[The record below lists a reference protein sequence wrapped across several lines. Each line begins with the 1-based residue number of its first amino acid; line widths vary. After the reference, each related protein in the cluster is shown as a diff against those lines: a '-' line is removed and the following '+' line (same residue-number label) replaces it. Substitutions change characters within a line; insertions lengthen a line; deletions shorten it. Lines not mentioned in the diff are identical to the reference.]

1 MFNFKFKIYFLNF
14 KCNFIVLKLLFN
26 IMSHKNLRTVPVY
39 RKALEL
45 CAMSREIASYVT
57 FNKDLLKLYKSNS
70 LRDIIA
76 DSLLTDTILI
86 PQKIA
91 QTEFSLSHDEKLRNV
106 SYINI
111 MIKNINSYCTGLERD
126 GVKEKEY
133 LNLLRQEIKSFRRSF
148 KKWTGSMPNNGDLQL
163 P

>member
-1 MFNFKFKIYFLNF
+1 
-14 KCNFIVLKLLFN
+14 
-26 IMSHKNLRTVPVY
+26 
-39 RKALEL
+39 
-45 CAMSREIASYVT
+45 MSREIASYVT

-91 QTEFSLSHDEKLRNV
+91 QTEFSVSQDERLKNV

-111 MIKNINSYCTGLERD
+111 MIKNISSYCTGLERD

-133 LNLLRQEIKSFRRSF
+133 LNLLRQEINSFRRSF
-148 KKWTGSMPNNGDLQL
+148 NTWIGTLPDQGNIQL